1 MFVFNVVFTQA
12 LSDLCTNIRNLYI
25 VLFTHIQ
32 KRVGATISTTTTTKF
47 NPTEVFLRENDRFL
61 FGELFFQRSA
71 ATGMVDRIC
80 QGDDDAALDRKQ
92 QAAEVLGD
100 GMGWYGDG
108 G

>member
-1 MFVFNVVFTQA
+1 MLFLLRSSKIYVYTSTTFDSFNPHT
-12 LSDLCTNIRNLYI
+12 
-25 VLFTHIQ
+25 
-32 KRVGATISTTTTTKF
+32 KKVGANISTTTTTTF
-47 NPTEVFLRENDRFL
+47 NGPQLFSGKMDRFL

-80 QGDDDAALDRKQ
+80 QGEDDAALDRKQ
-92 QAAEVLGD
+92 QAAEVVGD